1 MSRDWYAHNPRDFI
15 DGIIGLG
22 PECIGAYITIL
33 DLIYLR
39 EGPIRNDGRWLSGIM
54 GCSKRLAD
62 SLVLKLIEAGKLTLI
77 DGHLS
82 NVRAEFE
89 LENSAKLMRNQREWG
104 ANGGRMSAE
113 RRTKSNEINENGQ
126 GSLKQETR
134 QDKTG
139 QYNTVASATDGEP
152 SPAEPVDLKAMLFS
166 SGVPYLVRNGTK
178 DANARAMLGK
188 WRKQYGDGA
197 VIDAIAAAQ
206 SECASAPI
214 PMIIKILEARNGRTG
229 KPKRDTEP
237 SNPMVIEFARMAGH
251 IPPDGRTANGNG
263 RCDAT
268 GAPASA
274 GEHPWPTQLALSG
287 VKHN

>member
-113 RRTKSNEINENGQ
+113 RRTKSNEINENVQ
-126 GSLKQETR
+126 GNLKQETG

-139 QYNTVASATDGEP
+139 QDIPISNEIGARAKSKRACRCPDDWQPSAL
-152 SPAEPVDLKAMLFS
+152 AEPLA
-166 SGVPYLVRNGTK
+166 
-178 DANARAMLGK
+178 
-188 WRKQYGDGA
+188 
-197 VIDAIAAAQ
+197 
-206 SECASAPI
+206 SECMAMPSGWIERQLAGMRDWSKASPNGA
-214 PMIIKILEARNGRTG
+214 KLDWDATWRGWLRRELKGQSNGRTA
-229 KPKRDTEP
+229 KPERDTSP
-237 SNPMVIEFARMAGH
+237 SNPRVLAFARMAGL
-251 IPPDGRTANGNG
+251 IPPDGRTPMG
-263 RCDAT
+263 DET
-268 GAPASA
+268 GANSGASA
-274 GEHPWPTQLALSG
+274 SEGEHSWPARVALPSIG
-287 VKHN
+287 NH